1 MKIVVINS
9 NGPMGSSV
17 VGAIVEK
24 FGYLN
29 APLRNLGLNRCL
41 LSKKET
47 ERTQFKKKFVN
58 IFTSQSKMIK
68 MGGVSMLDRDSSP
81 SYCVIDKSSI
91 ESEVSAIEKT
101 DFTCISDL
109 YGSLRSAYAKAVRY
123 KTIKHV
129 PGKHIEYTTY
139 FDQYPTKELCD
150 AYIDEFKDVVFIHM
164 HRNFV
169 GWVESVMSQYFSGSR
184 RWRIILLHAL
194 HRRYVNYEN
203 KIKDCPGMHIDFDYL
218 FNEKRNQVINAIAE
232 ELGEP
237 VPDIEWENI
246 SYDLYGQLRDFS
258 STFTLADIEGTH
270 LSSGTRW
277 FIKYCLSKK
286 EITRFHDLIFYTF
299 CLYDASVFVIRKK
312 WKAAS
317 LSK

>member
-29 APLRNLGLNRCL
+29 APVRNLGLNRCL

-47 ERTQFKKKFVN
+47 DRRQFKQKFVN
-58 IFTSQSKMIK
+58 VFTSQNKMIR

-81 SYCVIDKSSI
+81 SCCVIDKSLI
-91 ESEVSAIEKT
+91 ENEISVIEKT
-101 DFTCISDL
+101 EFTSISDL
-109 YGSLRSAYAKAVRY
+109 YVSLRSAYAKAVIY
-123 KTIKHV
+123 KTNKHV
-129 PGKHIEYTTY
+129 PGNHIEYTTY
-139 FDQYPTKELCD
+139 FDQYPTKELCG
-150 AYIDEFKDVVFIHM
+150 AYIDEFKNVVFIHM

-194 HRRYVNYEN
+194 HKRYVNYEN
-203 KIKDCPGMHIDFDYL
+203 KIKDCPGLHIDFDCL

-237 VPDIEWENI
+237 VPDIEWEDS
-246 SYDLYGQLRDFS
+246 SYDLYGQLRDFP
-258 STFTLADIEGTH
+258 STFTLADVEGTH

-277 FIKYCLSKK
+277 FIRYCVKQKK
-286 EITRFHDLIFYTF
+286 IFRFHDLVFYAF
-299 CLYDASVFVIRKK
+299 CLYDAAVFVIRKK
-312 WKAAS
+312 IK
-317 LSK
+317 